1 MRISSPKS
9 AHKSATAMV
18 GDDEV
23 RSMAFRLVRA
33 VDTLGRLPRSAD
45 TRPAGLRSA
54 WPEMIRGSRFA
65 IEGTR
70 RSAPARPEPSA
81 IDDLDMLAMSMW
93 RLSPRERQLLWARAC
108 GVRWAELCR
117 RHRRSRA
124 TLNRDHRRALAA
136 LVLVERSRGDQKQL
150 DK

>member
-1 MRISSPKS
+1 
-9 AHKSATAMV
+9 
-18 GDDEV
+18 
-23 RSMAFRLVRA
+23 MASRLVRA

-45 TRPAGLRSA
+45 THPAGLRSA
-54 WPEMIRGSRFA
+54 WPEMIRVSRFV

-70 RSAPARPEPSA
+70 RSAPGRPDPLA
-81 IDDLDMLAMSMW
+81 IDDLDLLAMLMW

-117 RHRRSRA
+117 RHRRSRT
-124 TLNRDHRRALAA
+124 TLNRDHQRALEA
-136 LVLVERSRGDQKQL
+136 LVLAERSGSDQKGL